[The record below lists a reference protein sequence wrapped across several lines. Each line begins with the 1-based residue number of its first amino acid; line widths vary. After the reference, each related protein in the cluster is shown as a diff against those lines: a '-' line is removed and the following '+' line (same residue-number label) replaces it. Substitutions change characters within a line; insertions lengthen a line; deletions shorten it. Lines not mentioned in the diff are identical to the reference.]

1 MTRTLILN
9 HRLTKHCI
17 WIFAAASLNLTGC
30 RSASERD
37 YQRAQKKI
45 EAGQIAEG
53 LKGLSEIVRI
63 YPNDPVSLTAA
74 REGAR
79 VAFFENKDYLKS
91 IEFNRHLAFHS
102 TNPSEVL
109 EAQRQI
115 VQVYM
120 EHLNDY
126 DKSVLE
132 IGRLMQIETDP
143 TKITDLRIKLGRAHF
158 HMKRFFQA
166 LAELQE
172 AMKSQ
177 ITTDQQFDL
186 KHLKAN
192 VLAANKKFPEAVSLL
207 KEIIAQDRTRAIKE
221 NVPITLA
228 VCFEEMKEFRLAMQ
242 TLEDIK
248 NDHPI
253 PEYVDLRIKRLNDR
267 LENQPRSLRK

>member
-9 HRLTKHCI
+9 HRRTKYCVWILT
-17 WIFAAASLNLTGC
+17 AALLNLSGC

-37 YQRAQKKI
+37 YQRAHQKI

-53 LKGLSEIVRI
+53 LKGLLEIIRI
-63 YPNDPVSLTAA
+63 YPNDPVAMKAA
-74 REGAR
+74 RDGAR
-79 VAFFENKDYLKS
+79 LAYFENKDYLTS
-91 IEFNRHLAFHS
+91 IDFNRHLAFHS
-102 TNPSEVL
+102 TSPNEVL

-115 VQVYM
+115 VEVFM

-132 IGRLMQIETDP
+132 IGKLMQIETDP
-143 TKITDLRIKLGRAHF
+143 TKITDLRIKLGRAHY

-172 AMKSQ
+172 AMKSE
-177 ITTDQQFDL
+177 ITPEQQFDL

-207 KEIIAQDRTRAIKE
+207 KEIIGQDRARAIKE

-228 VCFEEMKEFRLAMQ
+228 VCFEEMKEFRLAMD

-248 NDHPI
+248 KDHPI

-267 LENQPRSLRK
+267 LKNQPRSLRK